1 MRIKD
6 LEAAL
11 TPALTVAYYLTC
23 YCRPYTYYLLER
35 CIKDL
40 EATLPITYFLIP
52 TPTAL
57 TLIYLDTYLI
67 PTPAAYC
74 RAAYYPLSPTTY
86 YPLLTYYSLYCLMP
100 NA

>member
-52 TPTAL
+52 RQGAPVRL
-57 TLIYLDTYLI
+57 Y
-67 PTPAAYC
+67 AA
-74 RAAYYPLSPTTY
+74 RSRE
-86 YPLLTYYSLYCLMP
+86 
-100 NA
+100 